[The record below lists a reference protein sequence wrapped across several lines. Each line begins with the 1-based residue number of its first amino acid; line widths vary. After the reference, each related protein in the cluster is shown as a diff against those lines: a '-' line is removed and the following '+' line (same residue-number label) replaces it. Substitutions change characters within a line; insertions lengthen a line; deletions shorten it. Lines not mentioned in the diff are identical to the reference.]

1 MKKFSFK
8 LQVPERKK
16 QRRDTIRFEL
26 KQMLEPRMASEIAS
40 CDCKLNKTVE

>member
-16 QRRDTIRFEL
+16 QRRDTMRYKL